1 MDAKQDES
9 AGKLQS
15 ARSLKALM
23 MTNSP
28 QSNTNLYDHLT
39 LLLMKVMDEH
49 PHDAVDVIE
58 DISHDVKL
66 TFSEDKQNL
75 LRDLPETTAAELL
88 AEQQRLLFSRPEEDE
103 QEEQLKADVFPVFAV
118 SLIPATVAHKWMSN
132 HYNMETLHPNVREV
146 GFYLEQAGVGLG
158 REEMQRIFLALKQL
172 VESQALLGCRLWGK
186 ILGTESSYIVAEA
199 QYIEG
204 EEEKNSEE
212 VAEEEEEREAENEMD
227 PLPRSTYKPL
237 PAVPKEALG
246 TGANTFVY
254 YVCKEPGHSWVKL
267 PSVSPAQITVARLI
281 YKFFTGRLD
290 SPVVSYPP
298 FPGNEANY
306 LRAQI
311 ARISAGTQV
320 SPRGFFRAREEEGDE
335 DEVVQDSI
343 EVNPDFEGIPV
354 SEMASF
360 SNWVHHVQ
368 HILQQGRC
376 TWVNLAAKSGEDSNE
391 EGEAEE
397 KEEPDEPE
405 PEVGPR
411 LLDSLSK
418 DSEMFNIPPWTFKVS
433 STLTFQHAVAVQRSN
448 LWPGAYAYACGKKF
462 ENIYVGWGLKYAGE
476 GYSPPVPPLPQTQYP
491 QMTEALDPSLEEEQV
506 LEEALEEQRAVQK
519 QMEDLDDEDEEDD
532 DD

>member
-9 AGKLQS
+9 AAKLV

-49 PHDAVDVIE
+49 PRDAVDVIE

-66 TFSEDKQNL
+66 RFSEDKQDF
-75 LRDLPETTAAELL
+75 LRDVPDTTAAELL
-88 AEQQRLLFSRPEEDE
+88 AEQQSLLFGRSEEDE
-103 QEEQLKADVFPVFAV
+103 QEEHL
-118 SLIPATVAHKWMSN
+118 
-132 HYNMETLHPNVREV
+132 METLHPDVREV

-186 ILGTESSYIVAEA
+186 ILGTEKIFSDHKETYHHIFIREINIVFLVSLWLCF
-199 QYIEG
+199 Q
-204 EEEKNSEE
+204 
-212 VAEEEEEREAENEMD
+212 MD
-227 PLPRSTYKPL
+227 PLPQSTYKPP

-246 TGANTFVY
+246 TGANKCVY
-254 YVCKEPGHSWVKL
+254 YVCKEPGDSWVKL

-290 SPVVSYPP
+290 APVVSYPP
-298 FPGNEANY
+298 FPGNEGNY

-335 DEVVQDSI
+335 EDEVAQDSV

-354 SEMASF
+354 SEMTSL
-360 SNWVHHVQ
+360 STWVHVHQHV
-368 HILQQGRC
+368 LQQGRC
-376 TWVNLAAKSGEDSNE
+376 TWVNLARKTGEDSNE
-391 EGEAEE
+391 EEEAEE

-411 LLDSLSK
+411 LLDPLSK
-418 DSEMFNIPPWTFKVS
+418 DSEMFNIPPWTSKVS
-433 STLTFQHAVAVQRSN
+433 STLTLQHAVAVQRSN

-476 GYSPPVPPLPQTQYP
+476 GYSPPLPPPPQKEYP
-491 QMTEALDPSLEEEQV
+491 SDKKQVIEALDPSLEEEQ
-506 LEEALEEQRAVQK
+506 LQREALEEQRAVQEE
-519 QMEDLDDEDEEDD
+519 MEDMDDEDEDEEDED
-532 DD
+532 D